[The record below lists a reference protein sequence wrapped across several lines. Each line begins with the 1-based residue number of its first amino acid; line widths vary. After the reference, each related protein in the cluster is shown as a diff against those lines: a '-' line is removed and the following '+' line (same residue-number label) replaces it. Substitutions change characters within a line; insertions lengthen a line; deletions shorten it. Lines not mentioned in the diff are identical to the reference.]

1 MVLFNVCWSGV
12 PASSLGKG
20 HDRVLPEIL
29 IVRRCLAST
38 YNYTQY
44 KASSQCSIQNLTS
57 TNYHSIFLLVF
68 GKTRHSIAIQT
79 EIRDSKNPV
88 RGGGGSILV
97 VSLFQIIGSYLHDN
111 ERETG
116 NNGDGNVL

>member
-1 MVLFNVCWSGV
+1 MSGPV
-12 PASSLGKG
+12 FF
-20 HDRVLPEIL
+20 
-29 IVRRCLAST
+29 
-38 YNYTQY
+38 
-44 KASSQCSIQNLTS
+44 CSIQNLTG
-57 TNYHSIFLLVF
+57 TNYYNIFLLVF
-68 GKTRHSIAIQT
+68 GTTSHSIAIQT

-116 NNGDGNVL
+116 DNGDGNVLYSCLVWDECMFENDNADAAINCEGRAARE